1 MASILEVSGLRK
13 SYGNFELNDIN
24 FTIQEDCITGFIGAN
39 GAGKSTTIYS
49 LLNLVRREAG
59 TITFRGKD
67 ISADERLF
75 KDKIGVVFDS
85 SSFYDELTIQE
96 MTSLIAPSYSE
107 WNQRAYQEY
116 LDMFSLQKEHIIGML
131 SKGMKMKYALALAL
145 SHNAELLIMDEPTSG
160 LDPFMRKQFI
170 RILKT
175 YMEAGSRAV
184 FYSTHNTTDLDQSAD
199 MLIMIHAGTI
209 LFEENKDALL
219 EKFRIVKG
227 DVKLLPD
234 IQPFM
239 LNFDKSNYGFT
250 GITDKAEKI
259 KAAYP
264 EVLIERAAIEDIML
278 AYIK

>member
-13 SYGNFELNDIN
+13 SYGNFELNDIS

-107 WNQRAYQEY
+107 WNQHAYQEY

-131 SKGMKMKYALALAL
+131 SLKCMQIVLHLFQIGHSAQYHGIIYCSFWNFFRISAI
-145 SHNAELLIMDEPTSG
+145 S
-160 LDPFMRKQFI
+160 FMI
-170 RILKT
+170 
-175 YMEAGSRAV
+175 
-184 FYSTHNTTDLDQSAD
+184 
-199 MLIMIHAGTI
+199 AGTSR
-209 LFEENKDALL
+209 LWGQCPVQAPHSTQSSGRFPSGMASAKVALH
-219 EKFRIVKG
+219 
-227 DVKLLPD
+227 
-234 IQPFM
+234 
-239 LNFDKSNYGFT
+239 SSFT
-250 GITDKAEKI
+250 SFTS
-259 KAAYP
+259 
-264 EVLIERAAIEDIML
+264 L
-278 AYIK
+278 

>member
-1 MASILEVSGLRK
+1 
-13 SYGNFELNDIN
+13 
-24 FTIQEDCITGFIGAN
+24 
-39 GAGKSTTIYS
+39 
-49 LLNLVRREAG
+49 
-59 TITFRGKD
+59 
-67 ISADERLF
+67 
-75 KDKIGVVFDS
+75 
-85 SSFYDELTIQE
+85 
-96 MTSLIAPSYSE
+96 
-107 WNQRAYQEY
+107 
-116 LDMFSLQKEHIIGML
+116 
-131 SKGMKMKYALALAL
+131 
-145 SHNAELLIMDEPTSG
+145 
-160 LDPFMRKQFI
+160 MRKQFI

-227 DVKLLPD
+227 DVKLLPG

-239 LNFDKSNYGFT
+239 LSFDKSNYGFT